1 MSRKKRLRLEVFGL
15 VKRGEITLVRAAQWL
30 NLSERQARRIRKR
43 YLKEKDA
50 GLVHRSRGRRQTA
63 GSTTSYARRS
73 SSGTRRVIRGL
84 RADAREWEA
93 GRGRSAG
100 QRRHAGAASE
110 GSGRLAPPAS
120 GAQAPQPPRASRV
133 LRRNGA
139 DGRLAARLVR
149 GPGASVRA
157 DGPGG
162 RCHEPDSREV
172 LKAETTTQPGKG

>member
-1 MSRKKRLRLEVFGL
+1 MSRKERLRLEVFGL

-110 GSGRLAPPAS
+110 GSGRLAPRCV
-120 GAQAPQPPRASRV
+120 G
-133 LRRNGA
+133 
-139 DGRLAARLVR
+139 
-149 GPGASVRA
+149 GASTAAAASVASASAKWCRWTARRTTGSRA
-157 DGPGG
+157 GG
-162 RCHEPDSREV
+162 LGAC
-172 LKAETTTQPGKG
+172 